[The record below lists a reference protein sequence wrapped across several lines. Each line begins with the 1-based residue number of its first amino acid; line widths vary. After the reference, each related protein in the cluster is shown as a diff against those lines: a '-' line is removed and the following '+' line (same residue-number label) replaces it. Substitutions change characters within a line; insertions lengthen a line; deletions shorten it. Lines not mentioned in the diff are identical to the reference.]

1 MGKPVVFYFHI
12 HPIFAQK
19 MIMEVITIESTA
31 YKELVTKIN
40 TIAKFVVEGRS
51 NKIEK
56 PDDIWVD
63 NYEVC
68 TFLNISERTLQRLRS
83 KGLIT
88 YSLIGGKSY
97 YTIGEIKRVLAEK
110 LIRRNEEALQDL
122 TDNHRHYVEQ
132 RRIAKAY
139 K

>member
-1 MGKPVVFYFHI
+1 
-12 HPIFAQK
+12 
-19 MIMEVITIESTA
+19 MEVITIESTA